1 MHGWARGMC
10 WTHAIE
16 NECEYPHKAMKKEH
30 VERVERVHQKK
41 SKKFCKPLGSDA
53 VEDADSDT
61 QKEHDEEDFYEG
73 TEFDEPDLCYHH
85 ARKKGLKEPTKKNK
99 PGVQAKIKVKKEA
112 NDDAEKKKGVKK
124 KVKVKKEPN
133 DDAEKKKG
141 VKKKVK
147 VKKEPKPW
155 FDEVTQLDSQEGH
168 DADYEYLMDCFQAVH
183 EDGERLCNL
192 NCHLAGEEFEDE
204 NGVQRIEPHLWED
217 LQLPVSHRTVTV
229 VPQAV
234 ELLDVDKYMLKI
246 YGHIAERVE
255 NVSQKKSKKFCK
267 LLGSDAVNDLDHD
280 EEDFDIYIYIYI

>member
-1 MHGWARGMC
+1 
-10 WTHAIE
+10 
-16 NECEYPHKAMKKEH
+16 
-30 VERVERVHQKK
+30 
-41 SKKFCKPLGSDA
+41 
-53 VEDADSDT
+53 
-61 QKEHDEEDFYEG
+61 
-73 TEFDEPDLCYHH
+73 
-85 ARKKGLKEPTKKNK
+85 
-99 PGVQAKIKVKKEA
+99 VQAKM
-112 NDDAEKKKGVKK
+112 
-124 KVKVKKEPN
+124 KVKKEPN

-280 EEDFDIYIYIYI
+280 EEDFDIYIYIYIFE

>member
-1 MHGWARGMC
+1 MCLRHALQNGCKIPQSNKTRKKKPKKDKHGLAV
-10 WTHAIE
+10 A
-16 NECEYPHKAMKKEH
+16 A
-30 VERVERVHQKK
+30 
-41 SKKFCKPLGSDA
+41 LGS
-53 VEDADSDT
+53 V
-61 QKEHDEEDFYEG
+61 
-73 TEFDEPDLCYHH
+73 
-85 ARKKGLKEPTKKNK
+85 NK
-99 PGVQAKIKVKKEA
+99 PGVQAKM
-112 NDDAEKKKGVKK
+112 
-124 KVKVKKEPN
+124 KVKKEPN

-280 EEDFDIYIYIYI
+280 EEDFDIYIYIYIFE

>member
-1 MHGWARGMC
+1 VTIG
-10 WTHAIE
+10 
-16 NECEYPHKAMKKEH
+16 
-30 VERVERVHQKK
+30 
-41 SKKFCKPLGSDA
+41 
-53 VEDADSDT
+53 
-61 QKEHDEEDFYEG
+61 
-73 TEFDEPDLCYHH
+73 
-85 ARKKGLKEPTKKNK
+85 
-99 PGVQAKIKVKKEA
+99 
-112 NDDAEKKKGVKK
+112 
-124 KVKVKKEPN
+124 VKKEPVASADH
-133 DDAEKKKG
+133 DDDDEEGDDEDAENTKEDSDEDNGDTAAELRVNLQKSQKEWGQLHKQYLIKAQEAAICKEKKKKW
-141 VKKKVK
+141 KKQAQHKGRVCK
-147 VKKEPKPW
+147 NLTAAVFKMKAKLKQQKEEAAPCPTPKPW

-280 EEDFDIYIYIYI
+280 EEDFDIYIYIYIYLNDLYNI